1 MESQDANGVVN
12 KSFMML
18 FAFLQER
25 MIHMVLSNAYNYI
38 NVLDKA
44 ADASWVRNDVLANNI
59 ANADTPN
66 YKRKDVQFETYLS
79 NAVAG
84 TDSLDET
91 VANIDLSTLES
102 TTYTEQAGLS
112 YREDGNNVDISTEN
126 VELAKNQLKY
136 YTLMNSVNQEF
147 GRLKSAM
154 KKIGRAHV

>member
-1 MESQDANGVVN
+1 
-12 KSFMML
+12 
-18 FAFLQER
+18 
-25 MIHMVLSNAYNYI
+25 MVLSNAYNYI

-66 YKRKDVQFETYLS
+66 YKRKDVQFETYLA

-91 VANIDLSTLES
+91 VSKIDLATLES

-112 YREDGNNVDISTEN
+112 YRADGNNVDISTEN
-126 VELAKNQLKY
+126 VELAKNQIKY
-136 YTLMNSVNQEF
+136 YTLMDSINQEF
-147 GRLKSAM
+147 SRLKSAL
-154 KKIGRAHV
+154 KTN

>member
-1 MESQDANGVVN
+1 
-12 KSFMML
+12 
-18 FAFLQER
+18 
-25 MIHMVLSNAYNYI
+25 MVLSNAYNYI

-154 KKIGRAHV
+154 KNT